1 MFLKGSLKITRTN
14 AGYNGTMILS
24 DVKVYGV
31 AKQPQQVTINDKS
44 YDNFIY
50 DDIYNVISFVKKN

>member
-1 MFLKGSLKITRTN
+1 MIFKLNFFKGNLTITRTQ
-14 AGYNGTMILS
+14 AGYNCTMILS

-31 AKQPQQVTINDKS
+31 AKQPQQVTINGKS

-50 DDIYNVISFVKKN
+50 DDIYNVI